1 MGEDMMAETSPSQD
15 PRARGSADSSNEG
28 RSGRRGIPWFETLWQ
43 DLRFGLRMLRR
54 NPGFAAVAIL
64 TLALGIGATTAI
76 FTVVDKVL
84 LQPMAY
90 PDADRIVV
98 LENKFP
104 QGAEPIISIPKFMA
118 WQNQPQVLEDAALY
132 GFPGQQHVNLLG
144 GDQPEQLKA
153 TQVSANFFSLFGVQ
167 FEAGRPFSA
176 QEDVPKGPPL
186 VVISNGLWRS
196 RFGSGP
202 QVLGKTLDL
211 DGTAYTV
218 VGVMAPFDS
227 PDLPLG
233 DVCLPL
239 QADPNSVNQGN
250 YLFAAAR
257 LKPGV
262 PLAMAKAA
270 SEVVGGQFAKKYPA
284 AAGPNVTFTV
294 DTVHNVVV
302 GQVQAALFV
311 LLGAVG
317 FVLLIACANVANLLL
332 ARATLRKR
340 EISIREA
347 LGAGRARIVRQVL
360 TESVLLAL
368 GGGALGLFIGYFGV
382 RTLLAVNPVT
392 IPRIGENAGTIPF
405 DWRILVFT
413 LAISVA
419 TGILFGLVPA
429 FKASRSDLTSTLK
442 ESGSRSGSGF
452 RQNKTRSLLVVT
464 EMALAMILLVGA
476 ALLIRTFWQLRT
488 VNAGFETHN
497 ILTMDMSL
505 TGARFDKTAA
515 VAQIVQEGRQRVEAL
530 PGVEA
535 VGASC
540 CLPLEGGFSLPF
552 DIAGRAPTMGP
563 FTGGGAWRSV
573 SPRYFDVFH
582 IPLMRGRAF
591 DERDGAA
598 SEPVIIINETMA
610 KQFWPKG
617 DEIGAR
623 LTIASAGM
631 GAQFAD
637 QPREII
643 GVVGDVRD
651 NGLHNNPIATMYV
664 PIAQVSDAQT
674 VLGDSILPLQ
684 WLIHT
689 RVEPYSLATQIEREL
704 RAASGGLP
712 VGNVRSMAQVE
723 RQSTA
728 LDAFSM
734 TLLTTFAAI
743 ALLLA
748 MVGIY
753 GVMAYSVQQRTQ
765 EVGIRMALG
774 ASPHDVRRMVV
785 LQGMLLAA
793 IGLVVGVV
801 GGLGLTRLMRSLLFE
816 VKPWDPVVFVSTAV
830 LLALVALFAC
840 YVPAVRASRVDPLVA
855 LRYE

>member
-1 MGEDMMAETSPSQD
+1 MMPETSPKQE
-15 PRARGSADSSNEG
+15 PLGSGGTAADSANES
-28 RSGRRGIPWFETLWQ
+28 RGRRGMPWFETFWQ
-43 DLRFGLRMLRR
+43 DVRFGLRMFRR

-64 TLALGIGATTAI
+64 TLGLGVGATTAI

-98 LENKFP
+98 LENEFP
-104 QGAEPIISIPKFMA
+104 QGTGPVISIPKFMA
-118 WQNQPQVLEDAALY
+118 WQDQPQILEDAALY

-144 GDQPEQLKA
+144 GDRPEQLKA

-186 VVISNGLWRS
+186 AVISNGLWRS
-196 RFGSGP
+196 RFGSDP
-202 QVLGKTLDL
+202 QAVGKTLDL

-227 PDLPLG
+227 PDLPIG

-239 QADPNSVNQGN
+239 QADPNSINQGN

-262 PLAMAKAA
+262 TLKMAKASSGVIGA
-270 SEVVGGQFAKKYPA
+270 EFAKKYPA
-284 AAGPNVTFTV
+284 ATGPNVTFTV
-294 DTVHNVVV
+294 DTVHDVVV
-302 GQVQAALFV
+302 NGVQAALFV
-311 LLGAVG
+311 LVGAVA

-368 GGGALGLFIGYFGV
+368 AGGVLGLFIGYFGV
-382 RTLLAVNPVT
+382 RSLLAINPVT
-392 IPRIGENAGTIPF
+392 IPRIGQNAGTIPF
-405 DWRILVFT
+405 DWRILIFA
-413 LAISVA
+413 LAISVV

-442 ESGSRSGSGF
+442 ESGSRAGTSLHH
-452 RQNKTRSLLVVT
+452 NKTRSLLVVT

-488 VNAGFETHN
+488 VNAGFETRN

-505 TGARFDKTAA
+505 TGARFGKTAA
-515 VAQIVQEGRQRVEAL
+515 VAQIVDEGRRRVEAL

-535 VGASC
+535 VAASC
-540 CLPLEGGFSLPF
+540 CLPLEGGYGLPF
-552 DIAGRAPTMGP
+552 NIAGHAPTDGP
-563 FTGGGAWRSV
+563 YTGGGSWRSI
-573 SPRYFDVFH
+573 SPGYFDVFH

-591 DERDGAA
+591 DERDGGA

-617 DEIGAR
+617 DELGAR
-623 LTIASAGM
+623 VTIGGSGM
-631 GAQFAD
+631 GPQFVEPA
-637 QPREII
+637 REVV

-651 NGLHNNPIATMYV
+651 NGLHNTPIATMYI
-664 PIAQVSDAQT
+664 PISQVTDGMTA
-674 VLGDSILPLQ
+674 LGDSLIPLQ
-684 WLIHT
+684 WEIHT
-689 RVEPYSLATQIEREL
+689 RVEPYSLATQVEREL

-712 VGNVRSMAQVE
+712 VGNIRSMAQVE

-734 TLLTTFAAI
+734 TLLTVFAAI

-785 LQGMLLAA
+785 LQGMLLAV
-793 IGLVVGVV
+793 IGLAVGVA

-816 VKPWDPVVFVSTAV
+816 VKPWDPLVFVSTAV
-830 LLALVALFAC
+830 LLAIVALFAC

>member
-1 MGEDMMAETSPSQD
+1 MPEGTPKQELHSTGA
-15 PRARGSADSSNEG
+15 GSTNEG
-28 RSGRRGIPWFETLWQ
+28 RSGRRGIPWIETLWQ
-43 DLRFGLRMLRR
+43 DVRFGLRMFRR

-64 TLALGIGATTAI
+64 TLGLGIGATTAI

-104 QGAEPIISIPKFMA
+104 QGTGPVISVPKFMA
-118 WQNQPQVLEDAALY
+118 WQDQPQILEDAALY
-132 GFPGQQHVNLLG
+132 GFPGQQHVNLIG

-167 FEAGRPFSA
+167 FQAGRPFSA

-186 VVISNGLWRS
+186 AVISNGLWRS
-196 RFGSGP
+196 RFGGDP
-202 QVLGKTLDL
+202 QIVGKPLDL

-227 PDLPLG
+227 PDLPIG
-233 DVCLPL
+233 DVCVPL
-239 QADPNSVNQGN
+239 QADPNSINQGN

-262 PLAMAKAA
+262 TLKMAKAS
-270 SEVVGGQFAKKYPA
+270 SEVIGTQFAKKYPA
-284 AAGPNVTFTV
+284 ATGPNVTFTV

-302 GQVQAALFV
+302 SSVQAALFV
-311 LLGAVG
+311 LIGAVA

-368 GGGALGLFIGYFGV
+368 AGGALGLFIGYFGV
-382 RTLLAVNPVT
+382 RSLLAINPVT
-392 IPRIGENAGTIPF
+392 IPRIGEHAGTIPF
-405 DWRILVFT
+405 DWRILIFA
-413 LAISVA
+413 LAISVL

-442 ESGSRSGSGF
+442 ESGSRSGTGF

-488 VNAGFETHN
+488 VNAGFETHH

-515 VAQIVQEGRQRVEAL
+515 VAQIVEEGRRRVEAL

-535 VGASC
+535 VAASC
-540 CLPLEGGFSLPF
+540 CLPLEGGFGLPF
-552 DIAGRAPTMGP
+552 NIAGRAPTAGP
-563 FTGGGAWRSV
+563 YTGGGSWRSV
-573 SPRYFDVFH
+573 SAGYFDVFH

-591 DERDGAA
+591 DERDAAA

-617 DEIGAR
+617 DELGAR
-623 LTIASAGM
+623 VTIGGGGM
-631 GAQFAD
+631 GPQFVEPA
-637 QPREII
+637 REVV

-651 NGLHNNPIATMYV
+651 NGLHNTPIATMYV
-664 PIAQVSDAQT
+664 PIAQVTDGMT
-674 VLGDSILPLQ
+674 VLGDSIIPLQ
-684 WLIHT
+684 WLIRS
-689 RVEPYSLATQIEREL
+689 RVEPYSLAPQVEREL
-704 RAASGGLP
+704 RSASGGLP
-712 VGNVRSMAQVE
+712 VGNIRSMAQVE

-774 ASPHDVRRMVV
+774 ASPYDVCRMVV

-793 IGLVVGVV
+793 IGLVVGVG

-816 VKPWDPVVFVSTAV
+816 VRPWDPAVFVSTAV

>member
-1 MGEDMMAETSPSQD
+1 M
-15 PRARGSADSSNEG
+15 
-28 RSGRRGIPWFETLWQ
+28 
-43 DLRFGLRMLRR
+43 
-54 NPGFAAVAIL
+54 
-64 TLALGIGATTAI
+64 
-76 FTVVDKVL
+76 
-84 LQPMAY
+84 
-90 PDADRIVV
+90 
-98 LENKFP
+98 
-104 QGAEPIISIPKFMA
+104 
-118 WQNQPQVLEDAALY
+118 
-132 GFPGQQHVNLLG
+132 
-144 GDQPEQLKA
+144 
-153 TQVSANFFSLFGVQ
+153 
-167 FEAGRPFSA
+167 
-176 QEDVPKGPPL
+176 
-186 VVISNGLWRS
+186 
-196 RFGSGP
+196 
-202 QVLGKTLDL
+202 
-211 DGTAYTV
+211 
-218 VGVMAPFDS
+218 
-227 PDLPLG
+227 
-233 DVCLPL
+233 
-239 QADPNSVNQGN
+239 
-250 YLFAAAR
+250 
-257 LKPGV
+257 
-262 PLAMAKAA
+262 
-270 SEVVGGQFAKKYPA
+270 
-284 AAGPNVTFTV
+284 TFTV

-302 GQVQAALFV
+302 GGVQAALFV

-405 DWRILVFT
+405 DWRILAFT

-442 ESGSRSGSGF
+442 ESGSRAGTGF

-488 VNAGFETHN
+488 VNAGFETRN

-505 TGARFDKTAA
+505 TGTQFAKTAA

-535 VGASC
+535 VAASC
-540 CLPLEGGFSLPF
+540 CLPLEGGFRLPF
-552 DIAGRAPTMGP
+552 NIAGHAPTIGP
-563 FTGGGAWRSV
+563 FTGGGSWRSV
-573 SPRYFDVFH
+573 SPGYFDVFH

-598 SEPVIIINETMA
+598 SGPVIIINETMA

-617 DEIGAR
+617 DEIGSR

-637 QPREII
+637 QPREIV

-664 PIAQVSDAQT
+664 PIAQVSDAMTALNET
-674 VLGDSILPLQ
+674 VIPMQ

-689 RVEPYSLATQIEREL
+689 RVEPYSLATQVEREL

-712 VGNVRSMAQVE
+712 VGNIRSMAQVE

-734 TLLTTFAAI
+734 TLLTIFAAI

-793 IGLVVGVV
+793 IGLVVGVG
-801 GGLGLTRLMRSLLFE
+801 GGLALTRLMRSLLFE
-816 VKPWDPVVFVSTAV
+816 VKPWDPLVFVSTAI

>member
-1 MGEDMMAETSPSQD
+1 MGHDMMPESTSGREPLAAGAG
-15 PRARGSADSSNEG
+15 PANEN
-28 RSGRRGIPWFETLWQ
+28 RSERRGIPWFETLWQ
-43 DLRFGLRMLRR
+43 DVRFGLRTFRR

-64 TLALGIGATTAI
+64 TLGLGIGATTAI

-90 PDADRIVV
+90 PNADRIVV

-104 QGAEPIISIPKFMA
+104 EGTGPVISIPKFMA
-118 WQNQPQVLEDAALY
+118 WQDQPQILEDAALY

-144 GDQPEQLKA
+144 GDRPEQLKA

-196 RFGSGP
+196 RFGSDP
-202 QVLGKTLDL
+202 QVVGKTLDL

-218 VGVMAPFDS
+218 VGVMAPLDS
-227 PDLPLG
+227 PDLPIG

-239 QADPNSVNQGN
+239 QADPNSINQGN

-262 PLAMAKAA
+262 TLAMARA
-270 SEVVGGQFAKKYPA
+270 SSGVIGTQFARKYPA
-284 AAGPNVTFTV
+284 ATGPNVTFTV
-294 DTVHNVVV
+294 DTAHDVVV
-302 GQVQAALFV
+302 SGVRAALLV
-311 LLGAVG
+311 LLGAVA

-360 TESVLLAL
+360 TESVLLGLA
-368 GGGALGLFIGYFGV
+368 GGVLGLFIGYFGV
-382 RTLLAVNPVT
+382 RSLLAVNPVT
-392 IPRIGENAGTIPF
+392 IPRIGEHAGTIPF
-405 DWRILVFT
+405 DWRILAFT
-413 LAISVA
+413 LAISVV
-419 TGILFGLVPA
+419 TGIVFGLVPA

-442 ESGSRSGSGF
+442 ESGSRSGTGF

-515 VAQIVQEGRQRVEAL
+515 VAQIVEEGRRRVEAL

-540 CLPLEGGFSLPF
+540 CLPLEGGFGLPF
-552 DIAGRAPTMGP
+552 NIAGHAPTEGP
-563 FTGGGAWRSV
+563 YTGGGSWRSV
-573 SPRYFDVFH
+573 SPGYFDVFH

-617 DEIGAR
+617 DELGAR
-623 LTIASAGM
+623 VTIGGGGM
-631 GAQFAD
+631 GPQFVEPA
-637 QPREII
+637 REVV

-651 NGLHNNPIATMYV
+651 NGLHNTPVATVYV
-664 PIAQVSDAQT
+664 PIAQVTDGMT

-684 WLIHT
+684 WMIRS
-689 RVEPYSLATQIEREL
+689 RVGPYSLAPEVEREL
-704 RAASGGLP
+704 RTASGGLP
-712 VGNVRSMAQVE
+712 VGNIRSMAQVE

-734 TLLTTFAAI
+734 TLLTIFAAI

-793 IGLVVGVV
+793 IGLVVGVG
-801 GGLGLTRLMRSLLFE
+801 GGLALTRLMRSLLFE
-816 VKPWDPVVFVSTAV
+816 VKPWDPLVFVSTAV
-830 LLALVALFAC
+830 LLAIVALLAC